1 MNLRYLAIVG
11 CLLSRMVSAQEV
23 AEAPKAAEAAKPPLQ
38 LRVFQAVAVAPGSS
52 VSVECPIE
60 RSGFDEPVTLKMSNL
75 PEGVTVKQ
83 VTIPA
88 GAMSGMLEIVAASN
102 ATPRVR
108 SAIVS
113 ASGGTA
119 TASDVIVVRVSFES
133 EKLPPGTLDYTLM
146 KEILEDSDSLP
157 MLRRRG
163 SIGGRFT
170 TDSKRKLADFY
181 GGTPESEA
189 AVMKGLAWL
198 AKMQQPDG
206 SWSLKAGDDAAAANA
221 PPTASASET
230 METTAGTAFGL
241 LPFLAEG
248 ITHRYSPA
256 GQPEL
261 KPYRDV
267 VKNGLVHLA
276 SRQVRNQSV
285 SDGSLGGNMYAHALG
300 TIALCETYGLSGDP
314 KTRVNAQLALKYLLN
329 SQHQQGGGWRYG
341 PGQPGDMSVT
351 SWVFLGIR
359 SAQLTGIPVLEATLE
374 RAGRFVDSCASGPSE
389 APDSRYTYVPGEEP
403 KLSLT
408 AAGLLTRQY
417 LGWDDK
423 EPDLLA
429 GCAYLMEN
437 RPPDSATTLGS
448 MYYYYYATQ
457 VLHHLEGPNFDQWNH
472 LIREHI
478 LRQQEKDGDNAGSWN
493 PTGVDWGKEGGRMY
507 ATGLAILTLQ
517 APYRHLPMFR
527 QAQFSARSTKADD

>member
-1 MNLRYLAIVG
+1 MTKWTVMAAGLLPVLAA
-11 CLLSRMVSAQEV
+11 AQET
-23 AEAPKAAEAAKPPLQ
+23 APAPKPQAPPKPALT
-38 LRVFQAVAVAPGSS
+38 LRVLQAVAVAPGSA
-52 VSVECPIE
+52 VTVDCPIE
-60 RSGFDEPVTLKMSNL
+60 RAGAEGPIMLSVSNL
-75 PEGVTVKQ
+75 PDGVTAKP
-83 VTIPA
+83 VTVPA
-88 GAMSGMLEIVAASN
+88 GASSGTLEIKAAAT

-108 SAIVS
+108 SAVVS
-113 ASGGTA
+113 ASLGAATA
-119 TASDVIVVRVSFES
+119 TDALVVRVRSTS
-133 EKLPPGTLDYTLM
+133 EKLPPGMLDYALM
-146 KEILEDSDSLP
+146 KEVLQDSESLP

-181 GGTPESEA
+181 GGTPEAEA
-189 AVMKGLAWL
+189 AVMRGLAWL

-206 SWSLKAGDDAAAANA
+206 SWSLKAGEDATADAAAAGS
-221 PPTASASET
+221 ASAT
-230 METTAGTAFGL
+230 DDNTTAGTAFGL

-261 KPYRDV
+261 RPYRDV
-267 VKNGLVHLA
+267 VKNGLIHLA
-276 SRQVRNQSV
+276 SRQVRSQSV

-300 TIALCETYGLSGDP
+300 TIALCEAYGLSGDA
-314 KTRVNAQLALKYLLN
+314 KTRVNAQLALKYLLA

-341 PGQPGDMSVT
+341 PGQAGDMSVT

-374 RAGRFVDSCASGPSE
+374 RAGRFVDSCAVGPSE
-389 APDSRYTYVPGEEP
+389 APGSRYTYVPGEEP
-403 KLSLT
+403 KLSLS

-417 LGWDDK
+417 LGWDDD

-429 GCAYLMEN
+429 GCSYLMEN
-437 RPPDSATTLGS
+437 RPPATAAPLGS

-457 VLHHLEGPNFDQWNH
+457 VLHHLEGPNFDLWNH

-478 LRQQEKDGDNAGSWN
+478 LRNQVTEGDNAGSWD
-493 PTGVDWGKEGGRMY
+493 PKGVDWGKEGGRMY
-507 ATGLAILTLQ
+507 ATGLALLTLQ

-527 QAQFSARSTKADD
+527 QAQFSARASATDD

>member
-1 MNLRYLAIVG
+1 MTRVMVIVAGLLPALAA
-11 CLLSRMVSAQEV
+11 AQEK
-23 AEAPKAAEAAKPPLQ
+23 APAPKPEAPPKPALA
-38 LRVFQAVAVAPGSS
+38 LRVLQAVAVAPGSAVTVDCPVERAGAEGPITLS
-52 VSVECPIE
+52 VANLPDGVTA
-60 RSGFDEPVTLKMSNL
+60 RPVT
-75 PEGVTVKQ
+75 V
-83 VTIPA
+83 PA
-88 GAMSGMLEIVAASN
+88 GASSGTLEIEAAAS

-108 SAIVS
+108 SAVVT
-113 ASGGTA
+113 ASGGGATA
-119 TASDVIVVRVSFES
+119 TDALVVRVSSTS
-133 EKLPPGTLDYTLM
+133 ERLPPGMLDYALM

-170 TDSKRKLADFY
+170 TESKRKLADFY

-189 AVMKGLAWL
+189 AVMRGLAWL

-206 SWSLKAGDDAAAANA
+206 SWALEAGEDDAAAEGPAA
-221 PPTASASET
+221 GSASET
-230 METTAGTAFGL
+230 TGNTTAGTAFGL

-248 ITHRYSPA
+248 VTHRYSPA

-261 KPYRDV
+261 RPYRDV
-267 VKNGLVHLA
+267 VKNGLIHLA
-276 SRQVRNQSV
+276 SRQIRSQSV
-285 SDGSLGGNMYAHALG
+285 SDGNLGGNMYAHALG
-300 TIALCETYGLSGDP
+300 TIALCEAYGLSGDT

-341 PGQPGDMSVT
+341 PGQAGDMSVT

-374 RAGRFVDSCASGPSE
+374 RAGRFVDSCAVGPSE
-389 APDSRYTYVPGEEP
+389 APGSRYAYVPGEEP

-417 LGWDDK
+417 LGWDDD

-429 GCAYLMEN
+429 GCSYLMEN
-437 RPPDSATTLGS
+437 RPPATAGTLGS

-457 VLHHLEGPNFDQWNH
+457 VLHHLEGPNFDLWNH

-478 LRQQEKDGDNAGSWN
+478 LRNQVKEGDNAGSWD
-493 PTGVDWGKEGGRMY
+493 PKGVDWGKEGGRMY
-507 ATGLAILTLQ
+507 ATGLALLTLQ

-527 QAQFSARSTKADD
+527 QAQFSARAAAAD